1 MHYKKVVESEGEP
14 CAAENWSSYTSFPT
28 LAPMRGDQGW
38 LALPYPVQGGLIRA
52 TLSLHG
58 GGAPALPPVSRGVNV
73 KYIELVLL
81 LYFISKTNFSLFPL
95 SAI

>member
-38 LALPYPVQGGLIRA
+38 LALPYPVQGGLIR
-52 TLSLHG
+52 
-58 GGAPALPPVSRGVNV
+58 PNALPARGR
-73 KYIELVLL
+73 
-81 LYFISKTNFSLFPL
+81 
-95 SAI
+95 SAGLATGN